1 MTSVVAHALVQR
13 EDIPLPPVVFAW
25 AAAAV
30 LVISFVGLAA
40 LWPRPRLERAPWR
53 PWFGVPAAVDVIGG
67 ALGVL
72 GLAVVIWAGFA
83 GEQSPTTNIAPTLVY
98 AVVWV
103 GMVVVSLL
111 FGDVFRAI
119 NPWRA
124 LGRLLRLRGRRAYPE
139 RLGRWPAALALLF
152 FTWTEL
158 VGLYGALP
166 DRVAACAALYTVYT
180 LGGCAL
186 YGTEAWISRGE
197 AFGVYFSLFARISIF
212 ERREGRVGLR
222 PLLAGLPRVPETKG
236 TVPFVSVMIGT
247 VTFDGF
253 TRSAAW
259 ATGIG
264 EALNDLFD
272 GPFGASTATYIAGTI
287 GLVGCTLVVA
297 GFYRL
302 GIAGAQSVGGGM
314 TAARLR
320 SAFIHTLVPIA
331 AAYVLAHYFSF
342 LVSETQHAW
351 ALASDPL
358 GRGWDLF
365 GTASSGISYLNGKI
379 NWWFQVGFVV
389 AGHVAGLVLA
399 HDRAL
404 ALYDDPRAAVRSQY
418 WMLSIMVGFTSLAL
432 WLLSQSNS

>member
-1 MTSVVAHALVQR
+1 VTTLIAHALVQR

-40 LWPRPRLERAPWR
+40 LWPQPRLEQADRR
-53 PWFGVPAAVDVIGG
+53 PWLRIPGAVEMVCGAIGVAM
-67 ALGVL
+67 LGVVL
-72 GLAVVIWAGFA
+72 WAGFA
-83 GEQSPTTNIAPTLVY
+83 GDQSAATNLAPSLVY

-103 GMVVVSLL
+103 GFVVASLL
-111 FGDVFRAI
+111 LGDVFRAF

-124 LGRLLRLRGRRAYPE
+124 LGRLLRLRGVRPYPE
-139 RLGRWPAALALLF
+139 RLGHWPAALGLLF

-158 VGLYGALP
+158 VGLYGNEP
-166 DRVAACAALYTVYT
+166 DHVAACAALYTLFT
-180 LGGCAL
+180 LGGMAL
-186 YGTEAWISRGE
+186 YGTEPWAQRAE
-197 AFGVYFSLFARISIF
+197 AFGVYFGMFARIAP
-212 ERREGRVGLR
+212 R
-222 PLLAGLPRVPETKG
+222 PLLGGLPRFQPGAGSVAL
-236 TVPFVSVMIGT
+236 VAVMIGT

-253 TRSAAW
+253 TRSPTW

-264 EALNDLFD
+264 KGLNDLFD
-272 GPFGASTATYIAGTI
+272 GPFGASTATYVAGTI
-287 GLVGCTLVVA
+287 GLVSCTLVVA
-297 GFYRL
+297 GFYAV

-320 SAFIHTLVPIA
+320 GAFLHTLVPIA

-358 GRGWDLF
+358 GHGSDLF
-365 GTASSGISYLNGKI
+365 GTAGAGISYLNGKI
-379 NWWFQVGFVV
+379 NWWFQVGFVIC
-389 AGHVAGLVLA
+389 GHVAGLVLA

-404 ALYDDPRAAVRSQY
+404 ALYDDPREAVRSQY
-418 WMLSIMVGFTSLAL
+418 WMLSVMVGFTSLAL
-432 WLLSQSNS
+432 WLLSQSNA